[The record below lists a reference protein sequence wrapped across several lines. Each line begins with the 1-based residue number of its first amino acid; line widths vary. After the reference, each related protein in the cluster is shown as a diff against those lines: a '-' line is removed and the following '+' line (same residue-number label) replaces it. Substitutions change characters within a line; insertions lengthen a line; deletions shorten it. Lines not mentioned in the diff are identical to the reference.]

1 VNQPAISVV
10 IPTRHE
16 AATIGPFL
24 HHVQSALCEVDFEL
38 IVVDDS
44 DHDNTFDVL
53 LGLKREV
60 GGERLVVLHRPH
72 GSVADRTLGTAV
84 VTGIRAARGTYVCVM
99 DADGQHPPEA
109 IPRMLAAA
117 QQTGADYVGG
127 SRYMPGGS
135 ARGLDGTSRKAIS
148 LGLAL
153 CTRLAF
159 LLTPVRQVTD
169 PLSGFFLFRRTLVDK
184 VDLKPIGWKISLE
197 VLIRGHARH
206 VTEIPY
212 TFASRI
218 DGNSKAS
225 LQQGLLVL
233 RHMLVLLLS
242 MAGVRRF
249 ALFGLVGLSGMLV
262 NTGTLLALQTLGFG
276 ALGWPLWAATE
287 VAILWNYTLN
297 RHVTWRDR
305 RYGTWWLYNLAALG
319 TSGIAV
325 TITTVLVLSGHVAL
339 WLSSV
344 SGIAAGMCLNYVVL
358 DTLVFSG
365 LSWLAV
371 HAGLQFL
378 QAHTRTPEH
387 VSGG

>member
-1 VNQPAISVV
+1 
-10 IPTRHE
+10 
-16 AATIGPFL
+16 
-24 HHVQSALCEVDFEL
+24 
-38 IVVDDS
+38 
-44 DHDNTFDVL
+44 
-53 LGLKREV
+53 
-60 GGERLVVLHRPH
+60 
-72 GSVADRTLGTAV
+72 
-84 VTGIRAARGTYVCVM
+84 M

-117 QQTGADYVGG
+117 RQTGAEYVGG

-135 ARGLDGTSRKAIS
+135 PEGLDGTSRKAIS

-153 CTRLAF
+153 FTRLVF
-159 LLTPVRQVTD
+159 LLTPVGRVTD
-169 PLSGFFLFRRTLVDK
+169 PLSGLFLFQRSLVCG

-197 VLIRGHARH
+197 VLVRSHARR
-206 VTEIPY
+206 VTEVPY
-212 TFASRI
+212 TFASRAG
-218 DGNSKAS
+218 GNSKAS
-225 LQQGLLVL
+225 LQQGLLALSHIV
-233 RHMLVLLLS
+233 VLLLS
-242 MAGVRRF
+242 LAGVQRF
-249 ALFGLVGLSGMLV
+249 ALFGLVGLSGLLM
-262 NTGTLLALQTLGFG
+262 NTGTLLALQALGFG

-297 RHVTWRDR
+297 RRVTWRDR

-358 DTLVFSG
+358 DSLVFSG

-371 HAGLQFL
+371 HAGVQFL
-378 QAHTRTPEH
+378 QKPHTH
-387 VSGG
+387 G